1 MDEDGEEERG
11 MGGECSKGGGEEGGF
26 VFSFPALAFFVLARE
41 GPGFLGFLEVF
52 FILSG
57 QLFCSDGNRMGE
69 KARGMGLGW
78 VGLHDYPRSE
88 DFWLP
93 TRLRYCSALCEW
105 RVG

>member
-52 FILSG
+52 FILPG
-57 QLFCSDGNRMGE
+57 QLILFRWESDGWKG
-69 KARGMGLGW
+69 AWDGIGLGW
-78 VGLHDYPRSE
+78 
-88 DFWLP
+88 
-93 TRLRYCSALCEW
+93 AA
-105 RVG
+105 